1 MTAHPMDLFPI
12 RPLRFD
18 AERLANADPVWSQS
32 CPDFSRFINALGLHV
47 PFFERFLISTLRTY
61 RDDLRSGAL
70 RDDVR
75 RIIGQEAH
83 HAFNFEQWN
92 AAMCARYPHLG
103 EVEANAK
110 EAFERAFARS
120 DRRFRVGFTAGYETF
135 TFLGGAIILDRYE
148 ELMGDADPSL
158 RALWVWH
165 QVEEVE
171 HGAVAFDVYQALF
184 AEHEWYRKAM
194 VLRAFAHI
202 ARETLLAF
210 HAIVRS
216 ENRPLISK
224 LRSWRFFAG
233 FARDLFCASLPVLRR
248 GYHPRRHPIC
258 TSGQNRIATAWRLY
272 TERGGD
278 AHFLDEDAVHTMLAG
293 TPST

>member
-1 MTAHPMDLFPI
+1 MCCVPFPNVVASASTFPPSTVDPSPATREGRALGAARKWNRNRARRLWVKGRHGATHGVLRKRFPPCTLKVRGSEGDATMTAHPMDLFPI

-47 PFFERFLISTLRTY
+47 PFFERFLISMLRTY

-135 TFLGGAIILDRYE
+135 TFLGRRHH
-148 ELMGDADPSL
+148 S
-158 RALWVWH
+158 
-165 QVEEVE
+165 
-171 HGAVAFDVYQALF
+171 
-184 AEHEWYRKAM
+184 
-194 VLRAFAHI
+194 
-202 ARETLLAF
+202 
-210 HAIVRS
+210 
-216 ENRPLISK
+216 RPL
-224 LRSWRFFAG
+224 
-233 FARDLFCASLPVLRR
+233 R
-248 GYHPRRHPIC
+248 GAD
-258 TSGQNRIATAWRLY
+258 G
-272 TERGGD
+272 
-278 AHFLDEDAVHTMLAG
+278 
-293 TPST
+293 